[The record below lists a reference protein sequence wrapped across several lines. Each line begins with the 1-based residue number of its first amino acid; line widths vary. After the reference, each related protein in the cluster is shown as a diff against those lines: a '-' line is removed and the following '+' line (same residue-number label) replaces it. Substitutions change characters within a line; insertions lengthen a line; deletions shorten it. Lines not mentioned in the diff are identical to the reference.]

1 MLKKLGTSLR
11 IGIAKT
17 GITLL
22 HIQSWRQPR
31 LSVLA
36 DLPLQENHTDDHPEL
51 LQQLRAALEQTQ
63 CAGLKT
69 SIVIADDWMRYF
81 MVTPARNVMRV
92 DDCKAAAE
100 MRFHTLFGESSAAW
114 RLEADWD
121 ACHPFSVCAVPQWL
135 LKGINSITVE
145 RNLIVMN
152 VLPHFIAA
160 WNQWCVDVGPDTW
173 FGVSHRA
180 NLTLGIFQ
188 HGRLS
193 AIRMAMIPDRADAA
207 PAWLSG
213 HVAREALR
221 LGLPAPAQVQVCGDA
236 SARWFED
243 GHASPVCRRTDEQLH
258 KLITPSGSSG
268 VHLAMAGL
276 RI

>member
-1 MLKKLGTSLR
+1 MLNRWGTSLR

-22 HIQSWRQPR
+22 RIQGWRQPR

-36 DLPLQENHTDDHPEL
+36 DLPLQESHMDDNPEL
-51 LQQLRAALEQTQ
+51 LQQLRAALDQAP
-63 CAGLKT
+63 CAGLKA
-69 SIVIADDWMRYF
+69 SIVIADDWARYF
-81 MVTPARNVMRV
+81 MATPARNAMRLS
-92 DDCKAAAE
+92 DCKAVAE
-100 MRFHTLFGESSAAW
+100 MRFHTLFDESSAAW

-121 ACHPFSVCAVPQWL
+121 ACHPFPVCAAPRWL
-135 LKGINSITVE
+135 LEGVESIAAE
-145 RNLIVMN
+145 RKLIVMN
-152 VLPHFIAA
+152 ILPHFIAA
-160 WNQWCVDVGPDTW
+160 WNQWGVDVGPDAW

-193 AIRMAMIPDRADAA
+193 AMRTAMIPEGADAD

-221 LGLPAPAQVQVCGDA
+221 LGLPAPAQVRVCGDA
-236 SARWFED
+236 SAPWFED
-243 GHASPVCRRTDEQLH
+243 DHASPVCRRADAQLH
-258 KLITPSGSSG
+258 QLITPSGSSG